1 MVFGCF
7 LTKFW
12 LKVLDHG
19 HNFTWSEYW
28 TINSP
33 YFKCPLFGSLLF
45 VKGKI
50 NAHMRKGSQGR
61 INMEKMEHFEKFS
74 LCKPGLMLHYCGAN
88 FSESAIIKPLISKS
102 RSSEVIKLMDWTRA
116 TRPRG
121 ESRSSINSTIIAKR
135 ENPYT

>member
-1 MVFGCF
+1 MAIILHDLNTGLLIVHILNF
-7 LTKFW
+7 L
-12 LKVLDHG
+12 
-19 HNFTWSEYW
+19 Y
-28 TINSP
+28 
-33 YFKCPLFGSLLF
+33 LLF

-102 RSSEVIKLMDWTRA
+102 RSSQVIKLMD
-116 TRPRG
+116 
-121 ESRSSINSTIIAKR
+121 
-135 ENPYT
+135 